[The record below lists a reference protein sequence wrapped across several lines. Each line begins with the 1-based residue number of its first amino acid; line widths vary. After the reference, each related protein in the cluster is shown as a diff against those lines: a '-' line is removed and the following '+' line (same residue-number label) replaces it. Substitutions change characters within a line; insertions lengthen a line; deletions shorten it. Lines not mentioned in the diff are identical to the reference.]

1 MKSVLPDSINHT
13 KSNVTKV
20 EAATKTIHTDGGE
33 KFTYDHVIFAS
44 GLKYDWDKVKGS
56 KEALD
61 NPNSKVGSIY
71 LL

>member
-1 MKSVLPDSINHT
+1 MKAVLPDSIHHT
-13 KSNVTKV
+13 KKNVAKV
-20 EAATKTIHTDGGE
+20 EAETKTIHTEGGE

-44 GLKYDWDKVKGS
+44 GLKYDWEKVKGS